1 MFDLKGA
8 NINRDF
14 NTALQRRPQYKEIS
28 CDSTGLSLLDQFQF
42 DQTENISSIV
52 TDVRELS

>member
-8 NINRDF
+8 KINRDF
-14 NTALQRRPQYKEIS
+14 NTAIQHRPQYKEIS
-28 CDSTGLSLLDQFQF
+28 CDSTGLTLLDQFKF

-52 TDVRELS
+52 TDVRE